1 MERYIRRAM
10 AVFATAFAFSG
21 LAAQAADDIGL
32 SRNWKL
38 CAGDVFELP
47 KDIFVEWVP
56 VGCEVVDCCPGCPG
70 ILDKLS
76 WRIIVE
82 GAPLESAT
90 LKFARLPRDIAA
102 GLKFEGTAQGSAENL
117 LVGKGAGFISGL
129 PVEIGGRAAVAQLD
143 VGLDEAWLQGQAK
156 QAQAANTLDAA
167 DAADSGSITIEQY
180 YGKYRVNEYKIGF
193 RFPRCPPFLRD
204 RIVLSNNASG
214 DAAAVLVDARRSTG
228 CVFEEERRGSGI
240 IGMGSVLSNG
250 GCRSEVAVFSDDDAM
265 KLVPGVVAWT
275 DFLGDTLNVNLTPDR
290 LMAPLHVW
298 LARPGAFFTALGDIN
313 NANLLYNTNN
323 SGIGFS
329 PIFHFV
335 SGNPLAV
342 ATIGTGC
349 GSAPAVIGSA
359 FFTPGQLNAYY
370 VNGAFTGVNC
380 GVDRNIQY
388 VGTTANNQTLA
399 HEFGHSMSLS
409 HTNGDPAFP
418 VTNVMIGGGAAR
430 THFADG
436 QSFRMN
442 AHCSSTLNSNGVRAG
457 PVRRCNDTISGNVS
471 CPIFTDTHCPPLAT
485 DVLPK

>member
-1 MERYIRRAM
+1 MERYIRRAL
-10 AVFATAFAFSG
+10 AAFAIACTFSG
-21 LAAQAADDIGL
+21 LAAQAGDIGL
-32 SRNWKL
+32 SRNWKI
-38 CAGDVFELP
+38 CANEVFELP
-47 KDIFVEWVP
+47 QDLYVEWVP

-76 WRIIVE
+76 WRIKVE

-90 LKFARLPRDIAA
+90 LKFSRLPRDVAA

-117 LVGKGAGFISGL
+117 LVGKGEGFISGL
-129 PVEIGGRAAVAQLD
+129 PVEIAGRAAVAQLD
-143 VGLDEAWLQGQAK
+143 LGLDKAWVQGQANLSR
-156 QAQAANTLDAA
+156 AGLLARAEAA
-167 DAADSGSITIEQY
+167 DADSGSITIEQF
-180 YGKYRVNEYKIGF
+180 YGKYRVNEYKIGI
-193 RFPRCPPFLRD
+193 RIPRCLFPLTD

-214 DAAAVLVDARRSTG
+214 DSASVLVDARRSAG
-228 CVFEEERRGSGI
+228 CVFEEEHKGVGV

-265 KLVPGVVAWT
+265 KLVPGVGAWT
-275 DFLGDTLNVNLTPDR
+275 NFLGDTLNINLTPNR

-298 LARPGAFFTALGDIN
+298 LARAGSFATALGDIN
-313 NANLLYNTNN
+313 NANMLYNSNN
-323 SGIGFS
+323 AGIGFS
-329 PIFHFV
+329 PIFHDVAF
-335 SGNPLAV
+335 SPLVV
-342 ATIGTGC
+342 AMIGTGC
-349 GSAPAVIGSA
+349 ASAPGLIGSGL
-359 FFTPGQLNAYY
+359 FVPGQLNAYY

-388 VGTTANNQTLA
+388 IGTTANNQTLA
-399 HEFGHSMSLS
+399 HEFGHSMSLD

-457 PVRRCNDTISGNVS
+457 PVRRCSNTISGNIT
-471 CPIFTDTHCPPLAT
+471 CPILMDAHCPPLAT